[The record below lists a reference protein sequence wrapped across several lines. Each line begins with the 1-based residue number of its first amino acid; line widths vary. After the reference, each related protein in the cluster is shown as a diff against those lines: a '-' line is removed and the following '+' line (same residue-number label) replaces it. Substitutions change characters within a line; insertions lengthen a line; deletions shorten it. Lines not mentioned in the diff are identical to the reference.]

1 MMSQNNFFHGFGG
14 PQHAKK
20 AENACFW
27 AKNNIQNAVGGMHA
41 WKIFILEIRLVRYLE
56 DPFAKS

>member
-1 MMSQNNFFHGFGG
+1 MMSQNNFLHGFGG

-27 AKNNIQNAVGGMHA
+27 AKNNIQNAVWGVCMHGKILF
-41 WKIFILEIRLVRYLE
+41 WKF
-56 DPFAKS
+56 D